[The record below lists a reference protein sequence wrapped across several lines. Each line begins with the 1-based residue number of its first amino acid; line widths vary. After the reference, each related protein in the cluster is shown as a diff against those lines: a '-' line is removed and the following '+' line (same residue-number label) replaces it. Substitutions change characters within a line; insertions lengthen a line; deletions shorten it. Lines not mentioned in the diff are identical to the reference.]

1 MHHRI
6 LHSLL
11 AAASLAVLVTPP
23 GAAEQ
28 AEAAEFAEWPH
39 YAGHEGGGRYSAL
52 DQINKGN
59 VEDLELA
66 WSYQTGAKK
75 LHPDLIKKSGYQ
87 ATPILLSP
95 EAGGHLVT
103 CTPFHRVIALDPVT
117 GDERWVFDPKLDT
130 DNRAAGRF
138 NCRGVTAWSD
148 SQLTA
153 EQAATQA
160 CAHRIV
166 LATNDR
172 RLLAIDSRDGK
183 PCEEFGDGGEFD
195 VTPLIMEL
203 RPAEQLDGMQLM
215 SPVAIVNDVIVIG
228 GTANK
233 FKDVSSMNGA
243 LRAFDVR
250 TGEHLW
256 TFDTLIR
263 EGEGATD
270 YDVGGANVWTTMSW
284 DSERDL
290 LFAPTASPSPN
301 YYGALRPGD
310 NLYANSILA
319 IRASTGEL
327 VWYFQAVHHDNWDW
341 DIPTHPLLVDIT
353 RDGEKIP
360 VVVVLTKTGV
370 VFVLHRDTGEPFHEI
385 IERPVPT
392 DGMPGDVYSPT
403 QPFPVKPPPL
413 MKVGL
418 TPDDAWG
425 FGFSDRNDCRKKI
438 EALRIGLD
446 DPDDPYAGYYTP
458 ITDQG
463 TLMYPMVG
471 GGMNWSGG
479 AFDPD
484 RNVLVTPVAQLPYYV
499 KLIPNEEIE
508 PSDNEMAGLPMGPP
522 DFIRGADYGLQH
534 GPLLSNMMSP
544 CTAPPWSKLVAV
556 DLDKGEIL
564 WEEPFGVIDKMVPG
578 GAMPLPLEFG
588 GPFSGGAITT
598 AGGVVFMG
606 ASYDERFRAY
616 DVDTGE
622 KLWEISTP
630 YSANATPMTYERDGK
645 QFVVVSAGGHAWSP
659 LPQGDYIVAYAL
671 PD

>member
-1 MHHRI
+1 MQGFKTGRSRVA
-6 LHSLL
+6 LRSPLMFVAM
-11 AAASLAVLVTPP
+11 AAALAGTVIVADVNAQSVDKGWPNYG
-23 GAAEQ
+23 GA
-28 AEAAEFAEWPH
+28 
-39 YAGHEGGGRYSAL
+39 EGGGRYSSL
-52 DQINKGN
+52 NQINRDN
-59 VEDLELA
+59 VGQLELA
-66 WSYQTGAKK
+66 WDYRTGAQE
-75 LHPDLIKKSGYQ
+75 LHPDLIDKSGYQ
-87 ATPILLSP
+87 ATPILLDE

-103 CTPFHRVIALDPVT
+103 CTPFNRVIALDPVT
-117 GDERWVFDPKLDT
+117 GEERWIFDPKLDT

-148 SQLTA
+148 SQLSA
-153 EQAATQA
+153 EEAATQA

-172 RLLAIDSRDGK
+172 RLIAIDARDGRL
-183 PCEEFGDGGEFD
+183 CEGFGDGGQFD
-195 VTPLIMEL
+195 VTPLIAAIQ
-203 RPAEQLDGMQLM
+203 PANQMDGMQLM
-215 SPVAIVNDVIVIG
+215 SPVAIVNDVVIIG

-243 LRAFDVR
+243 LRGFDVR

-263 EGEGATD
+263 EGEGATP

-310 NLYANSILA
+310 NRYANSVLA
-319 IRASTGEL
+319 IKASTGEL
-327 VWYFQAVHHDNWDW
+327 VWHFQVVHHDNWDW
-341 DIPTHPLLVDIT
+341 DVPTHPLLVDIT
-353 RDGEKIP
+353 RDGKKIP

-370 VFVLHRDTGEPFHEI
+370 VFVLHRDTGEPFHEV

-392 DGMPGDVYSPT
+392 D
-403 QPFPVKPPPL
+403 PFPVVPPPL
-413 MKVGL
+413 MKVGIS
-418 TPDDAWG
+418 PDDAWG
-425 FGFSDRNDCRKKI
+425 FSFLDRGDCREKI
-438 EALRIGLD
+438 EALRYQPS

-458 ITDQG
+458 ITEQG
-463 TLMYPMVG
+463 TIMFPMVG

-479 AFDPD
+479 AFDPA

-499 KLIPNEEIE
+499 RLIPNEKIE
-508 PSDNEMAGLPMGPP
+508 PTDNEMAGLPMGPP
-522 DFIRGADYGLQH
+522 DYIKGADYGLQH
-534 GPLLSNMMSP
+534 GPLLSNFMSP

-556 DLDKGEIL
+556 DLEKGEIL
-564 WEEPFGVIDKMVPG
+564 WERPFGVIDKMVPG
-578 GAMPLPLEFG
+578 GLMPVPLEFG

-606 ASYDERFRAY
+606 ASYDERFRAF

-622 KLWEISTP
+622 KLWEVNTP
-630 YSANATPMTYERDGK
+630 YSANATPMTYERDGR
-645 QFVVVSAGGHAWSP
+645 QYVVVSAGGHAWSP
-659 LPQGDYIVAYAL
+659 LPKGDYIVAYAL
-671 PD
+671 PK